1 MYMPRPNGL
10 ILSFCVINFSLATKW
25 PNYQR
30 SKMVA
35 DTKSH
40 FATLLFHAKL
50 SMIQAKVHS
59 TIFWKTLV
67 HF

>member
-1 MYMPRPNGL
+1 
-10 ILSFCVINFSLATKW
+10 
-25 PNYQR
+25 
-30 SKMVA
+30 MVA